1 MSNDRNASS
10 GDERRRYPRLQRP
23 VFYRVPSFFD
33 RWKSVCDVGLGGCRI
48 YSDEENEAR
57 QADHPRGA
65 AARRTTVRARARV
78 VWTKTVPE
86 GGPAAYEVGLEF
98 LSVNDESWGVLTQ
111 YLETPQE

>member
-1 MSNDRNASS
+1 MSNDRDVSS

-48 YSDEENEAR
+48 YSDEEMKHGKQIILEVLLP
-57 QADHPRGA
+57 DG
-65 AARRTTVRARARV
+65 TTVRARARV

-98 LSVNDESWGVLTQ
+98 LSVNDESWDVLTQ